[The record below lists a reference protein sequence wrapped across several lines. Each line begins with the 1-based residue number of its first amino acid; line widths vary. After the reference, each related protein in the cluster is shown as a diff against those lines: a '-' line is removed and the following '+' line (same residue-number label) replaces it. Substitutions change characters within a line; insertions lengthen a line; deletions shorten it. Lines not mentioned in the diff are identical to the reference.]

1 MESQNKTAESEQSQ
15 DVSVNQEELKTGD
28 TQTPEQFAKDRI
40 KVGYCLMVLSSA
52 MFFVIVVF
60 SIKFTEEIQPKSSA
74 PHVFD
79 CIALSAR
86 AIITVASGLFA
97 YKMLQAG
104 ERMVLP
110 LTMVKN
116 TEDLKIILGFNRSET
131 LIGGFKND
139 EALNSLVDLVKSR
152 TGEKLK

>member
-1 MESQNKTAESEQSQ
+1 MESQKKTAESEQSQ

-28 TQTPEQFAKDRI
+28 TQTPKQFAKERI
-40 KVGYCLMVLSSA
+40 IFGYILMVSSFTL
-52 MFFVIVVF
+52 FFVIVVL
-60 SIKFTEEIQPKSSA
+60 SINFTEEIQPKSSA
-74 PHVFD
+74 PHIFD

-97 YKMLQAG
+97 YKMLKAG

-139 EALNSLVDLVKSR
+139 EALNTLVDFVKSR
-152 TGEKLK
+152 TGEKSK

>member
-1 MESQNKTAESEQSQ
+1 MEPQNKTAESKQSQ
-15 DVSVNQEELKTGD
+15 DVSVNEDELRTGD
-28 TQTPEQFAKDRI
+28 TQTPKQFAKERI
-40 KVGYCLMVLSSA
+40 KFGYTLMVLSFA
-52 MFFVIVVF
+52 MFFVIVVL
-60 SIKFTEEIQPKSSA
+60 SINFTEEIQPKSSP

-79 CIALSAR
+79 CIVLSAR

-104 ERMVLP
+104 ERMVFP

-131 LIGGFKND
+131 LIGGSKNN
-139 EALNSLVDLVKSR
+139 EALNTLVEFIESR
-152 TGEKLK
+152 TGEKSK